1 MRCMR
6 EDVATDSLAEV
17 LVTIYWGPHGC
28 HRDTPTLGVG
38 DQEAKMTKWSKVA
51 HMAVQPITTPNINVV
66 VSHGVGDS
74 M

>member
-6 EDVATDSLAEV
+6 EDVATDSLIEV

-38 DQEAKMTKWSKVA
+38 DHGAKMTKWSKVA
-51 HMAVQPITTPNINVV
+51 PK
-66 VSHGVGDS
+66 
-74 M
+74 